1 MSHSAGK
8 TPAADPYS
16 WKSQLRSGG
25 QRSDIPAEYQKEL
38 PPGAPRITGKTDPQ
52 WLAKQER
59 KANEPLSERYA
70 RQTRNAAVIIAV
82 IMCVYVLAGFIV
94 CIALL
99 VHQNACHSAG
109 TC

>member
-1 MSHSAGK
+1 MTHSAQGRSV
-8 TPAADPYS
+8 PPPDGYPGYAAGV
-16 WKSQLRSGG
+16 KR
-25 QRSDIPAEYQKEL
+25 
-38 PPGAPRITGKTDPQ
+38 DPQ

-59 KANEPLSERYA
+59 RANEPLSERYA

-109 TC
+109 IC